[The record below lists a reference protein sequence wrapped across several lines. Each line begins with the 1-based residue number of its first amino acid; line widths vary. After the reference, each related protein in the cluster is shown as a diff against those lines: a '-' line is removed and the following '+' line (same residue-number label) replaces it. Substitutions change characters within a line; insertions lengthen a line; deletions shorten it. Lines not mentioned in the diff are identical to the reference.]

1 MKISKQL
8 AAMLQT
14 TMDIR
19 ENSFDNAWAAADT
32 AKDEMYNSA
41 DYYGKTLREAAE
53 EAATQ
58 HGEPEMADILYYLAY
73 SYWNDVQVWAENL
86 PKDGV

>member
-19 ENSFDNAWAAADT
+19 EKSYDWFQAGR
-32 AKDEMYNSA
+32 DEVNDELCDCN
-41 DYYGKTLREAAE
+41 DYYGKTLREASE

-58 HGEPEMADILYYLAY
+58 HGEPEMAEILYYLAH
-73 SYWNDVQVWAENL
+73 SYWNDIQVWAKNL
-86 PKDGV
+86 PAEAV